1 MNLKHIALQLCTYT
15 WTEIMSGARIT
26 FYTLHLGNLAL
37 TATTVMV
44 LAPLIGFHFAVSKVQ
59 QHSNVEWKLK
69 TTVRLRA

>member
-37 TATTVMV
+37 AAITVAV
-44 LAPLIGFHFAVSKVQ
+44 FVPLIGFHFAVSKV

-69 TTVRLRA
+69 TTVRLRT